1 MMNSFIVLF
10 LWLFFFVNIPAVFAF
25 GQTYTEKSEKSE
37 IVKKADR
44 LDVDS
49 KTSEELK
56 RIHQKEIETQQ
67 YDLQR
72 STQEDK
78 IAKIRD

>member
-1 MMNSFIVLF
+1 MNAFIVLF
-10 LWLFFFVNIPAVFAF
+10 LWLSFFVNVPGLYAF
-25 GQTYTEKSEKSE
+25 GQTYAEKSEKSE
-37 IVKKADR
+37 IVKKADG
-44 LDVDS
+44 LDLEA
-49 KTSEELK
+49 KTKEELG
-56 RIHQKEIETQQ
+56 RIHQKEIETRE